1 MGKAAGFNVC
11 EDNQAQCKRNLQGKH
26 GFTLCANVG
35 YSGGK
40 VPGATTT
47 TTSTATNPATTSV
60 TNPATTSVTN
70 PATTSVTNAVNP
82 TTTPPTTM
90 VTTAATDTAS
100 GPTTS
105 PKSTVTLKA
114 GDTATPTPTTTAD
127 AGVSTTTEVD
137 GGCTMGV
144 LASSLIGFMVM
155 VMAA

>member
-82 TTTPPTTM
+82 T
-90 VTTAATDTAS
+90 
-100 GPTTS
+100 
-105 PKSTVTLKA
+105 
-114 GDTATPTPTTTAD
+114 PTTTAD

-144 LASSLIGFMVM
+144 LASSLIGF
-155 VMAA
+155 

>member
-70 PATTSVTNAVNP
+70 PAT
-82 TTTPPTTM
+82 
-90 VTTAATDTAS
+90 DTAS

-114 GDTATPTPTTTAD
+114 GDTTTPTPTTTAD